1 MKVAA
6 ISVLR
11 LRPRACLLVQLIMM
25 LLGLMAFRVS
35 RINFS
40 RYLSGPFDDSR
51 KGPAKRLVQGFDD
64 LRRVVEVAS
73 AEIASNVFLNSCTSP
88 FSLYLITTNDKP

>member
-1 MKVAA
+1 MKVAV

-35 RINFS
+35 GINFS
-40 RYLSGPFDDSR
+40 RYLSGPFDDSG
-51 KGPAKRLVQGFDD
+51 KGPGKASRAGF
-64 LRRVVEVAS
+64 R
-73 AEIASNVFLNSCTSP
+73 
-88 FSLYLITTNDKP
+88 